1 MTPDERADWLAWR
14 RTGVGAS
21 DVAGILGLS
30 PWASPWSIWA
40 DKTGLVVDDSDSLAM
55 EFGRRAEQMIAPWF
69 TAKTGLYVAGE
80 QTRCTGDQVH
90 HICTIDGHVHEY
102 DLADR
107 QSAPWDHTAR
117 DALGVLEIKTTR
129 DTPKEWAENGAPI
142 QYKCQGQWAMHVT
155 GTDHLWFAVLHMAYG
170 APDLHV
176 YEMTRDQDDIAT
188 LVEAVDRFWWENVQT
203 GVPPEADAHR
213 ATTWATKHQ
222 PASVGDMIELD
233 DTTAVDV
240 ARLGALKATRKS
252 LDTKIDELENRVRA
266 TLGECTEGYAGG
278 QLVVSHRQQS
288 RAGHVVGPST
298 FRKFLLHNKKETP

>member
-1 MTPDERADWLAWR
+1 MNDDERADWLAWR
-14 RTGVGAS
+14 RTGIGAS

-55 EFGRRAEQMIAPWF
+55 EFGRRAEKMIASWF
-69 TAKTGLYVAGE
+69 TAKTGLYVTGQQE
-80 QTRCTGDQVH
+80 RCTGDEGH
-90 HICTIDGHVHEY
+90 HLCTVDGHVTEDGS
-102 DLADR
+102 DLA
-107 QSAPWDHTAR
+107 PGFYPMP
-117 DALGVLEIKTTR
+117 LGVFEIKTTK
-129 DTPKEWAENGAPI
+129 DTPKKWAENGVPI

-155 GTDHLWFAVLHMAYG
+155 GTDHLWFAVLHMAFG

-176 YEMTRDQDDIAT
+176 YELARDNDDVAT
-188 LVEAVDRFWWENVQT
+188 LVERVDRFWWEHVRT
-203 GVPPEADAHR
+203 GVPPEADAHQ

-233 DTTAVDV
+233 APTMLDI
-240 ARLGALKATRKS
+240 ARLGALKTTRTS
-252 LDTKIDELENRVRA
+252 LDTTIDELENRVRA

-288 RAGHVVGPST
+288 RAGHVVAPAT
-298 FRKFLLHNKKETP
+298 FRKLLLHNKKETP